1 MNQFPTLIEYLLLTH
16 DHVVIPGMGTFI
28 VQQMEARRNDVE
40 EAFLP
45 PYRSVRFNKELN
57 HDDGTLLDAIQDC
70 LKLTPE
76 NAEKALSTWVDDFNQ
91 QMDEEGY
98 VEFGAIGV
106 FANDE
111 RGNVVFTPQ
120 ESGVTTPEFYGL
132 DAFHMSEVDQE
143 PRAKVVPMAA
153 AVEADERE
161 ITIRINRRIANW
173 VVAAC
178 AAVLLAMVFSMPLP
192 EGGQEIRSSLKEML
206 LPASK
211 AKLHEA
217 VSQEAKSVSSN
228 APAEEAIA
236 SQIAKTP
243 SPSLT
248 KQNEVAPKT
257 EYCIV
262 MACAIPLKSAQH
274 YVEVLSER
282 GFLSARVVEHGKMVR
297 VVVGHY
303 SSEEAANEGAREIRQ
318 RDSEYQGAWVMA
330 L

>member
-1 MNQFPTLIEYLLLTH
+1 
-16 DHVVIPGMGTFI
+16 
-28 VQQMEARRNDVE
+28 
-40 EAFLP
+40 
-45 PYRSVRFNKELN
+45 
-57 HDDGTLLDAIQDC
+57 
-70 LKLTPE
+70 
-76 NAEKALSTWVDDFNQ
+76 
-91 QMDEEGY
+91 
-98 VEFGAIGV
+98 
-106 FANDE
+106 
-111 RGNVVFTPQ
+111 
-120 ESGVTTPEFYGL
+120 
-132 DAFHMSEVDQE
+132 
-143 PRAKVVPMAA
+143 
-153 AVEADERE
+153 
-161 ITIRINRRIANW
+161 
-173 VVAAC
+173 
-178 AAVLLAMVFSMPLP
+178 MVFSMPLP
-192 EGGQEIRSSLKEML
+192 EGGKEIRSSLKEML

-217 VSQEAKSVSSN
+217 VSQETKSVSPT
-228 APAEEAIA
+228 APAEKAIA
-236 SQIAKTP
+236 SQTAKTP
-243 SPSLT
+243 SPTQT

>member
-28 VQQMEARRNDVE
+28 VQQMEARRNENE

-45 PYRSVRFNKELN
+45 PYRSVRFNRELN
-57 HDDGTLLDAIQDC
+57 HDDGTLLNAIQDS
-70 LKLTPE
+70 LKLTKE
-76 NAEKALSTWVDDFNQ
+76 NAERTLGTWVDDFNQ
-91 QMDEEGY
+91 ELSEEGY
-98 VEFGAIGV
+98 SEFGAVGV
-106 FANDE
+106 FTTDE
-111 RGNVVFTPQ
+111 HGNMIFTPQ

-132 DAFHMSEVDQE
+132 DAFHMSEVTQE

-153 AVEADERE
+153 AVEADEKE

-192 EGGQEIRSSLKEML
+192 EGGKEIRSSIKEML
-206 LPASK
+206 MPASK
-211 AKLHEA
+211 AKLSEA
-217 VSQEAKSVSSN
+217 VNQEAKNASATALTEETVTNQTEDSSLH
-228 APAEEAIA
+228 AT
-236 SQIAKTP
+236 Q
-243 SPSLT
+243 
-248 KQNEVAPKT
+248 QDEVAPET

-262 MACAIPLKSAQH
+262 MACAIPLKSAQR

-303 SSEEAANEGAREIRQ
+303 PTEEAANEGAREIRQ

>member
-1 MNQFPTLIEYLLLTH
+1 MNQFPTLIEYLLLSH

-28 VQQMEARRNDVE
+28 VQQMKARRNEGE

-57 HDDGTLLDAIQDC
+57 HDDGMLLDAIKDNF
-70 LKLTPE
+70 KLTQK
-76 NAEKALSTWVDDFNQ
+76 NAEKMLSTWVDDFNQ
-91 QMDEEGY
+91 QMEEEGY
-98 VEFGAIGV
+98 AEFGAIGV
-106 FANDE
+106 FTNDE
-111 RGNVVFTPQ
+111 REGMAFTPQ

-132 DAFHMSEVDQE
+132 DAFHMSEIEQE
-143 PRAKVVPMAA
+143 PRAKTVPLAA

-161 ITIRINRRIANW
+161 ITIRINRHIANW

-192 EGGQEIRSSLKEML
+192 EGGKEIRSSLKEML
-206 LPASK
+206 MPASNANQGK
-211 AKLHEA
+211 VVSPTTPKQAEMAVAEA
-217 VSQEAKSVSSN
+217 E
-228 APAEEAIA
+228 
-236 SQIAKTP
+236 
-243 SPSLT
+243 SPSLPAT
-248 KQNEVAPKT
+248 NQSEILPKT

-262 MACAIPLKSAQH
+262 MACAIPLKNAQK

-303 SSEEAANEGAREIRQ
+303 PTEEAANEGAREIRQ
-318 RDSEYQGAWVMA
+318 RDSEYQGAWVMEIK
-330 L
+330 